1 MGVGSG
7 LEWVAAVEL
16 MKRSSS
22 YISVSKVGA
31 IRICYKLNVR
41 GESQVKDVSRV
52 WSEQLGNQ
60 RDQCEW
66 NRY

>member
-1 MGVGSG
+1 MRVGCG
-7 LEWVAAVEL
+7 LEWVPAVEL
-16 MKRSSS
+16 MKRSSR

-31 IRICYKLNVR
+31 IRICYKLNVG

-52 WSEQLGNQ
+52 WSEQLGNG

-66 NRY
+66 NRC